1 MRAAAANA
9 LKEPLMLWVAL
20 SAQLEKQGAYVVID
34 DQTNLSGPP
43 FLTDLEQQQAA
54 QKVTLGR
61 TVGELPAYM
70 WSIFVERIMP
80 NFPQY
85 YSLINCE
92 ENGWVPETRR
102 WINNLLPPELSA
114 LDLFIAPH
122 YLVRYSSQPERASAT
137 QGGAEHGRFA
147 VWNARASMAA
157 VLHSNVRVSHTGLGE
172 FCKHLMRITQD
183 DIGAGARRVRG
194 LLYDASHAYMFSAAQ
209 GSILSVTE
217 CSWTR
222 PGSHALVCGFMMP
235 METSWHAALTLAC
248 DALRVTIP
256 HHSSAAFVGSETR
269 QVILGEGGLGRVFAV
284 QPTGP
289 VVDAEAPGSAVHMP
303 TASYAGALVANAHGC
318 EASAEVTRKR
328 PLEESCAAPPVAAPV
343 LGSNCPS
350 AVATEL
356 QALKVT
362 LGGINCLELRSE
374 FEAISGLPAQCG
386 NLIVGVVPGSFFK
399 GSIGHN
405 PSIPVAAYLM
415 PIVGV
420 PLNSADDFGS
430 EDGRAVLESLAGLHA
445 AGVGHGDAR
454 YRNVVRCP
462 DGRYRW
468 IDFRNRPILCEE
480 DVKKDIDLF
489 LASTRRQVDPKAVLD
504 YVRHT
509 YYQLWAT
516 EEERIAAVRALWATR
531 MRD

>member
-1 MRAAAANA
+1 MRAAAASA

-34 DQTNLSGPP
+34 DQTNVSGPP
-43 FLTDLEQQQAA
+43 FLTGLEQQQAA

-61 TVGELPAYM
+61 TMGELPAYM

-102 WINNLLPPELSA
+102 WISNLLSPEVSA

-147 VWNARASMAA
+147 VWNARASIAA

-172 FCKHLMRITQD
+172 FSKHLMRLTQD
-183 DIGAGARRVRG
+183 DTGAGARRVRG
-194 LLYDASHAYMFSAAQ
+194 ILYDACSAYMFSAAQ

-222 PGSHALVCGFMMP
+222 PGSRALISGFLKP
-235 METSWHAALTLAC
+235 METNWHAALTLAC
-248 DALRVTIP
+248 DTLRVTIP
-256 HHSSAAFVGSETR
+256 HHSSAALVGSETR

-284 QPTGP
+284 QPTDP
-289 VVDAEAPGSAVHMP
+289 VVDAEAPG
-303 TASYAGALVANAHGC
+303 TLVANAHGC
-318 EASAEVTRKR
+318 EASAVATRKR
-328 PLEESCAAPPVAAPV
+328 PLDESCAAPPVAAPV

-350 AVATEL
+350 AAATEL

-386 NLIVGVVPGSFFK
+386 NLIVGVVPGSFFQ

-405 PSIPVAAYLM
+405 PPIPVAAYLM

-420 PLNSADDFGS
+420 PFNTADDIGS
-430 EDGRAVLESLAGLHA
+430 EDGRAALESLAGLHA
-445 AGVGHGDAR
+445 AGVAHGDAR
-454 YRNVVRCP
+454 YQNVVRCP

-468 IDFRNRPILCEE
+468 IDFRNRPILYEE

-509 YYQLWAT
+509 YYQLWAA
-516 EEERIAAVRALWATR
+516 EEERIAAVRALWTPR